1 MRNIQNINIRYGS
14 GVPVPCDLSL
24 VTQPK
29 VPESFGKEYALKK
42 GLDAPMGA
50 TKSKTYLTKAFSD
63 GMDGALLKAIDPGD
77 EVKGWSV
84 KISKM
89 LVW

>member
-1 MRNIQNINIRYGS
+1 MLLRK
-14 GVPVPCDLSL
+14 DLMH
-24 VTQPK
+24 
-29 VPESFGKEYALKK
+29 
-42 GLDAPMGA
+42 PMGA

-77 EVKGWSV
+77 EVKGWFV

-89 LVW
+89 LV